1 MRPDT
6 PDTMTKADFITG
18 IVLVAFSTIVAV
30 ESWRMPRFEN
40 TNVNPYSVPGIVPG
54 ILSVIIMILGAVLIA
69 RSIYRGGHRLGWTSG
84 TVKSTLTAPE
94 NKRLFFAVFLTVG
107 YGGGLIGSAPYWL
120 ATFLFVFLF
129 ILIFDLQSSTTR
141 ARKTRVAIVGFVVA
155 AVTSGLV
162 TWVFT
167 EAFLV
172 TLP

>member
-1 MRPDT
+1 MQPEK
-6 PDTMTKADFITG
+6 PDTMTKADFLTG
-18 IVLVAFSTIVAV
+18 IVLVAFSAMVAV
-30 ESWRMPRFEN
+30 ESWRMERFEDL
-40 TNVNPYSVPGIVPG
+40 NVNPYSVPGIVPG
-54 ILSVIIMILGAVLIA
+54 ILAVIIMILGGVLIA
-69 RSIYRGGHRLGWTSG
+69 RSVFNGGHRLGWTAGS
-84 TVKSTLTAPE
+84 VKSTLISPE

-107 YGGGLIGSAPYWL
+107 YGGGLIGSVPYWL

-129 ILIFDLQSSTTR
+129 ILVFDLQSAMTQ
-141 ARKTRVAIVGFVVA
+141 ARKLRVVVVGFVVA

>member
-1 MRPDT
+1 MPPDS
-6 PDTMTKADFITG
+6 PSAMTKADFLTG
-18 IVLVAFSTIVAV
+18 IVLVAFSAMVAV

-54 ILSVIIMILGAVLIA
+54 LLAVIIMILGGVLIV
-69 RSIYRGGHRLGWTSG
+69 RSVFRGGHRLGWTAS
-84 TVKSTLTAPE
+84 TVKSTLSASE
-94 NKRLFFAVFLTVG
+94 NKRLFLAVFLTVG
-107 YGGGLIGSAPYWL
+107 YGGGLIGSIPYWL

-129 ILIFDLQSSTTR
+129 ILIFDWQSTMSG
-141 ARKTRVAIVGFVVA
+141 ARKARVAIAGFVVA